1 MQWLQRS
8 RLYAGLL
15 IGQLRSNATRE
26 VPMVIREAGTNDYPR
41 VMELARALARHVEDP
56 DPGGSADEVGAT
68 ACGSHPWFECLVAEV
83 NGVIVGFVSF
93 CRRLEMHLLRRS
105 LWIGDLFTVED
116 ARSQGIGR
124 ALLAAVASRGL
135 ALGCHSIVLE
145 VWRHNSLALAF
156 YERLGARRM
165 DDCVLLSLE
174 PQRTAKEPL
183 SQIRELPGPNT
194 V

>member
-1 MQWLQRS
+1 
-8 RLYAGLL
+8 
-15 IGQLRSNATRE
+15 
-26 VPMVIREAGTNDYPR
+26 MVIREAGTNDYPR

-56 DPGGSADEVGAT
+56 DPGDLADEIRAT
-68 ACGSHPWFECLVAEV
+68 ACGSLLWLECLVAEV
-83 NGVIVGFVSF
+83 DGGIVGFVSF
-93 CRRLEMHLLRRS
+93 CRRFEMHLMRRS

-135 ALGCHSIVLE
+135 ALGCDSIVLE
-145 VWRHNSLALAF
+145 LWRRNSVALAF
-156 YERLGARRM
+156 YERLGARRT

-174 PQRTAKEPL
+174 PQRAAKEPL
-183 SQIRELPGPNT
+183 SQIPELPGPST